1 MDNLKS
7 EYVLLLHKHHI
18 SIIAILLISKFSADR
33 ILDGK
38 ALTNL
43 LRKVERGLTVL
54 AMAPLINLEKKE
66 SRKRL
71 EERIRRAEQKQSRRN
86 QWRVENANHKEHK
99 GNSRAPKQRKNRLWF
114 SSQFR
119 TKRLPTQ
126 TTTELP
132 IYGSALQQKTMQ
144 QLWSGELQVDGW
156 SLKLICVQNFSACPF

>member
-86 QWRVENANHKEHK
+86 Q
-99 GNSRAPKQRKNRLWF
+99 
-114 SSQFR
+114 
-119 TKRLPTQ
+119 
-126 TTTELP
+126 
-132 IYGSALQQKTMQ
+132 
-144 QLWSGELQVDGW
+144 
-156 SLKLICVQNFSACPF
+156 